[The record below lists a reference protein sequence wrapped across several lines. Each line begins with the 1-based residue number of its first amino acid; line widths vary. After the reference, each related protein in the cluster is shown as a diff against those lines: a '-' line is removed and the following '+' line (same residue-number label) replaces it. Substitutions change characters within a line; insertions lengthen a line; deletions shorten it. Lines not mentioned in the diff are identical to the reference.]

1 MQEMMQLKVLKRVK
15 VYLDIKLTIMLLQVD
30 SAEARPVMPVVVEM
44 HTMLEEAVEQMQ
56 ELVFGM
62 EKEIQILVEEPV
74 GLLLGI

>member
-1 MQEMMQLKVLKRVK
+1 
-15 VYLDIKLTIMLLQVD
+15 MLLQVD